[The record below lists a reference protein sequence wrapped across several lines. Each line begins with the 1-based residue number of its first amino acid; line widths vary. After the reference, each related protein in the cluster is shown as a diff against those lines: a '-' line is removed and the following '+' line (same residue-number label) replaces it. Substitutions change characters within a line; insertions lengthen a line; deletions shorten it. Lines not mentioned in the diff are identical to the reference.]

1 MEVADAVKEIRAL
14 QPPTPPAALPPET
27 EKMRDA
33 IREVVGRLA
42 EDVLK
47 NLKALREQIDDLERL
62 VVADAARVTENL
74 TGHANICGSVHKEIV
89 RLTGV
94 LEEIRAKALMAG
106 EDHERNT

>member
-1 MEVADAVKEIRAL
+1 MDLADTVKEIRAL
-14 QPPTPPAALPPET
+14 QPPTPHAALPPEI
-27 EKMRDA
+27 EKMRDT
-33 IREVVGRLA
+33 IREVVGKLA

-74 TGHANICGSVHKEIV
+74 TGHANIVASVHKEIE

-94 LEEIRAKALMAG
+94 LEEIRAKALMSG
-106 EDHERNT
+106 EDYEHAT